1 MEVILLESLN
11 KLGKIGDVVSVKDGF
26 ARNYLIPQK
35 KALRANKENKDYY
48 AKIKDDVLKKNKES
62 ISSAESIIKQIST
75 KEIIFIRNASDNGQL
90 YGSVSPKDIS
100 NYFNDNKVDI
110 KPSNINLH
118 NAIKKIGIYDINIKL
133 HAEVSCN
140 LKINVATSTEN
151 AKIQKT
157 DLNKKV
163 LDNKEKDVQTDVS
176 DTEKIITKK
185 SDDKKSLENK
195 KIKTKD
201 KEKIVDESNPPK
213 SLDKSEKKDEDKKV
227 KNKKITSDK

>member
-100 NYFNDNKVDI
+100 NYFSDNKIDI

-151 AKIQKT
+151 AKIQKA

-163 LDNKEKDVQTDVS
+163 SDDNKEKDVS

-185 SDDKKSLENK
+185 SVDKKSLENEQ
-195 KIKTKD
+195 IKTAD
-201 KEKIVDESNPPK
+201 KEKVIVESKPPK
-213 SLDKSEKKDEDKKV
+213 SSDKSEKIDADTNAKNNPDK
-227 KNKKITSDK
+227 